1 MQHLSQ
7 FKLEIVTPDRKFL
20 EADVSMLVARTIDGD
35 MAILKNHIPL
45 VTPLDIGIIKMNYE
59 DGTSKKASIAGGY
72 MEVTKEKTTIVTE
85 SAEWP
90 EEIDRRRA
98 EEAKKRAEER
108 ISKKNKDTDVLRA
121 ELALK
126 RAINRIR
133 LGD

>member
-1 MQHLSQ
+1 MSQ

-20 EADVSMLVARTIDGD
+20 ESDVSMIITKTTEGD
-35 MAILKNHIPL
+35 IAILKNHIPL
-45 VTPLDIGIIKMNYE
+45 VTPLDIGVLIIKDQDDKE
-59 DGTSKKASIAGGY
+59 KQAVIAGGY

-90 EEIDRRRA
+90 EEIDKKRA

-108 ISKKNKDTDVLRA
+108 LNSKSDDTDTLRA

-126 RAINRIR
+126 RALSR
-133 LGD
+133 LKLGE

>member
-1 MQHLSQ
+1 MSQ

-20 EADVSMLVARTIDGD
+20 EADVSMLVARTVDGD
-35 MAILKNHIPL
+35 IAILKNHIPL
-45 VTPLDIGIIKMNYE
+45 VTPLDIGIVKINYE

-90 EEIDRRRA
+90 EEINRKRA

-108 ISKKNKDTDVLRA
+108 LSKKNKDTDGLRA

-133 LGD
+133 LGE

>member
-1 MQHLSQ
+1 MSQ